1 MPNHMIAKNKA
12 TFNLRII
19 ALFSIILAYCV
30 LYLYSL
36 GKDTKNIDGAS

>member
-1 MPNHMIAKNKA
+1 MIAKNKA

-19 ALFSIILAYCV
+19 APFSIILAYYV